1 MESLLTYQEF
11 DAVMQH
17 CRSLYLQKM
26 HDYGCAWRIMRPS
39 SITDQIYIKAN
50 RIHTLHDKEAM
61 VDEGIISEF
70 IAIVNYSV
78 MGLIQLELGYA
89 DRADL
94 DEDTATSLYDR
105 YAGESLD
112 LMKRKNHDYGEAW
125 RGMRVSSMADMIL
138 MKVYRTKQIEDL
150 EGETL
155 VSEGVSANYMD
166 MMKYAVFALIKLGVA
181 SESDSIQA

>member
-89 DRADL
+89 DR
-94 DEDTATSLYDR
+94 
-105 YAGESLD
+105 ESLD

-166 MMKYAVFALIKLGVA
+166 MMNYAVFALIKLGVA